1 MDEEPLQLNQ
11 SPRAIDRSYRQP
23 DQHEAQCLLCRR
35 LFSPEAELNEAFEAI
50 PICRGCKLSVLDDT
64 DTGTTMRN
72 LIRRRRY
79 GRRNR
84 LESSESIEDL
94 FSHQFSQLISL
105 VRQNHEALIDSDSM
119 GILHSHTSHTA
130 SRSRPRRWRTFSDND
145 SDSIDYVDSLYGESD
160 SILSFGGY
168 GGESDTSVDGRSTND
183 REILVPLDNENH
195 VYTDSDIDP
204 MHAGLDQWNS
214 DNEEDDDGE
223 WEEADVDEAPRSE
236 SHTSTR
242 DATSSPITGNRGV
255 GRDSGVVHWM
265 LRENQLRY
273 YSDFFF
279 DVEGSEYSP
288 YLENTGPYLDARG
301 FEEVLEQL
309 AENDDGSR
317 RGAPPA
323 SACFVESLPSVIIS
337 KEHGK
342 NGGLI
347 CPVCKD
353 PLPICAEAKQLPCM
367 HLYHSNCILPWLST
381 RNSCPVCRYE
391 LPTDDPDYENG
402 KQRMERI
409 VPDIQRQHQ
418 ADESSSEISTDMET
432 DEAVQANADA
442 SDNLTD
448 SSNRA
453 GGRRGRWLFLAAAPI
468 VSMVGVA
475 VVLWLTNSLGN
486 SSICYNHQAGDTHQI
501 QNSQSIS
508 SPANRSNRRWWSLF

>member
-11 SPRAIDRSYRQP
+11 SPQSIDRSYRQP

-64 DTGTTMRN
+64 DTGANMRN

-84 LESSESIEDL
+84 LGSSESIEDL

-105 VRQNHEALIDSDSM
+105 VRQNHEALIDGDSAS
-119 GILHSHTSHTA
+119 ILHNHTSHTA
-130 SRSRPRRWRTFSDND
+130 SRSRSRRWRAFSDND
-145 SDSIDYVDSLYGESD
+145 SDSVDYVESLNGESD

-168 GGESDTSVDGRSTND
+168 G
-183 REILVPLDNENH
+183 
-195 VYTDSDIDP
+195 
-204 MHAGLDQWNS
+204 GLDQWNS

-236 SHTSTR
+236 SHTSMR
-242 DATSSPITGNRGV
+242 DATGSQITGN
-255 GRDSGVVHWM
+255 SGGFRESTVVRWM

-279 DVEGSEYSP
+279 DVEGSEIPP

-323 SACFVESLPSVIIS
+323 SACFVESLPTVIIS
-337 KEHGK
+337 KDHEK
-342 NGGLI
+342 NGSLI

-353 PLPICAEAKQLPCM
+353 PLLICAEAKQLPCK

-391 LPTDDPDYENG
+391 LPTDDPDYEEG
-402 KQRMERI
+402 KQRMNTSDHEGHYHL
-409 VPDIQRQHQ
+409 QTE
-418 ADESSSEISTDMET
+418 ESSSEISTDMET
-432 DEAVQANADA
+432 DEAMQANANANANA
-442 SDNLTD
+442 SDNQAE

-453 GGRRGRWLFLAAAPI
+453 GGGRGRWLFLAAAPI

-475 VVLWLTNSLGN
+475 VVLWLRNSFGN
-486 SSICYNHQAGDTHQI
+486 SSICYNHRAGDPHQI
-501 QNSQSIS
+501 QNSHSIS